1 MRHESGD
8 DRNHIDTHDN
18 YYVFISIMMMMMMM
32 MVCIL
37 TMIVII

>member
-18 YYVFISIMMMMMMM
+18 NYVFISIMMMMMM
-32 MVCIL
+32 VCIL
-37 TMIVII
+37 TMSVII